1 MAQVQQM
8 LRIYLKSGQN
18 IEVWFNAEKLNELN
32 PQINKFLQE
41 LKKKDKENE
50 IFEFGGQRLI
60 LIRLDDVIAADAMSF
75 EKKETQEPE
84 VKAESKA

>member
-1 MAQVQQM
+1 MAQVKQL

-18 IEVWFNAEKLNELN
+18 IEVWFNAEKLNEL
-32 PQINKFLQE
+32 
-41 LKKKDKENE
+41 NE

-75 EKKETQEPE
+75 EKKETREPE
-84 VKAESKA
+84 VKAESEA